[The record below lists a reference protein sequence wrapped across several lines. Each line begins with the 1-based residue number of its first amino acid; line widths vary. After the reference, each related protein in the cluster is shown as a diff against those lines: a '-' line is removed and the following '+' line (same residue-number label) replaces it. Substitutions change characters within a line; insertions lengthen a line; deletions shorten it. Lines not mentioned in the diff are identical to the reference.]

1 MISKKILVKSRIPV
15 YLLLCDLGAK
25 IYSQSH
31 LMAKRKSEVV
41 DKPTKKPHKS
51 LPETQFSICIPST
64 IISSSNARNL
74 QQITNI
80 AYQISKILTIYN
92 VPEIIILDVPSI
104 EDRNK
109 IIEKQ
114 ATPAVRL
121 DKKIKFNE
129 VLVDAEETESSI
141 ERSDKNENNS
151 ELLAN
156 LLQFFITPP
165 YLTKPIFKPEI
176 IKKFTYADKLPKI
189 STLPFM
195 NNNEVSKNFKE
206 GITIAK
212 KSPGKKK
219 KNKLKV
225 TKYVNIGE
233 STPFELSIEVPVNVR
248 VTVDLVNKKIVS
260 PLTAYGTVGS
270 KSSFGYFTRIV
281 KTFNE
286 IFTKSAIAE
295 GYTSSVYIDCDD
307 YFSNKVDFS
316 AELPTFTKENNKVLL
331 VFGNPKDLEF
341 SFNQDKSLD
350 LPDFKQLFDQTL
362 SIPTNIKIEDAVMI
376 ALTKLYNP

>member
-1 MISKKILVKSRIPV
+1 
-15 YLLLCDLGAK
+15 
-25 IYSQSH
+25 
-31 LMAKRKSEVV
+31 MAKRKSEVV

-64 IISSSNARNL
+64 IISSSNAKNL

-104 EDRNK
+104 EDRNN

-114 ATPAVRL
+114 STPAVKL

-129 VLVDAEETESSI
+129 VVQEEELNDIISK

-151 ELLAN
+151 ELFAN
-156 LLQFFITPP
+156 LLQYFITPP
-165 YLTKPIFKPEI
+165 YLTKPVFKPEI
-176 IKKFTYADKLPKI
+176 IKKFTYADKFPKI

-233 STPFELSIEVPVNVR
+233 SKPFELSIEVPVNVR
-248 VTVDLVNKKIVS
+248 VTVDLINKKIVS

-286 IFTKSAIAE
+286 LFTKSAIPE
-295 GYTSSVYIDCDD
+295 GYTSSVYIDCDN
-307 YFSNKVDFS
+307 YFSNNGEFS
-316 AELPTFTKENNKVLL
+316 SELPTFTKENNKVLL

-350 LPDFKQLFDQTL
+350 LPDFKQLFDKTL
-362 SIPTNIKIEDAVMI
+362 SIPTNIRIEDAVMI